1 MNWDDLRCLLALRR
15 AGSLTRAAAV
25 LRVDKAT
32 VSRRLAALAAAM
44 GVSLVEHL
52 PRGVRLTVAGG
63 IAADAAERVDVEVG
77 ALLHEIGQGG
87 AAPVRITLPVWF
99 AKAIAMPALP
109 RFRKRHPDVE
119 LRFLTTSDVL
129 DLPGRRADVALRNVR
144 PSQTGLVV
152 RRAGTLGSALYG
164 ASSYLRD
171 RGRPKRRADL
181 AGHHLIAYESQVT
194 YVPDLAWLNRAKV
207 PVSFRA
213 SDALS
218 LLDAT
223 TGALGLA
230 VLPCFLGDSEATL
243 VRLDEFAIGREEIW
257 LVTHAD
263 LKRSPSIRA
272 AMGWLADLF
281 EAHASRLNGEIA
293 APGPGEAGKPVPV
306 TGPPARAR
314 GVRDDSRRPPAPGGR
329 SPAPISTAF
338 RDSEPSQCPPDENI
352 FPAVPGASYAG

>member
-1 MNWDDLRCLLALRR
+1 MIEYATEDGASQARAGGGVFASDRCNNATVMNWDDLRCLLALRR
-15 AGSLTRAAAV
+15 AGSLTRAATV

-32 VSRRLAALAAAM
+32 VSRRLAALATSM
-44 GVSLVEHL
+44 GVPLVEHL

-63 IAADAAERVDVEVG
+63 IAADAAERIDSEVG
-77 ALLHEIGQGG
+77 ALLREIGQGA

-109 RFRKRHPDVE
+109 RFRERHPDVE
-119 LRFLTTSDVL
+119 LRFLTTSDIL

-164 ASSYLRD
+164 GSSYLRD
-171 RGRPKRRADL
+171 RGRPRRRADL
-181 AGHHLIAYESQVT
+181 GGHHIIAYESQVT
-194 YVPDLAWLNRAKV
+194 YVPDFAWLNRAKV

-230 VLPCFLGDSEATL
+230 VLPCFIGDSEATL
-243 VRLDEFAIGREEIW
+243 ERLDDFGIGLEEIW

-272 AMGWLADLF
+272 AMGWLAELF
-281 EAHASRLNGEIA
+281 QAHASRLAGEIA
-293 APGPGEAGKPVPV
+293 APASRNASERVRV
-306 TGPPARAR
+306 TPPAAR
-314 GVRDDSRRPPAPGGR
+314 RRR
-329 SPAPISTAF
+329 T
-338 RDSEPSQCPPDENI
+338 RR
-352 FPAVPGASYAG
+352 

>member
-63 IAADAAERVDVEVG
+63 IAADAAERVDAELG
-77 ALLHEIGQGG
+77 ALLHEIGQGA

-109 RFRKRHPDVE
+109 RFRERHPDVE

-144 PSQTGLVV
+144 PSQAGLVV
-152 RRAGTLGSALYG
+152 RRAGVLGSAVYG
-164 ASSYLRD
+164 ARSYLRD
-171 RGRPKRRADL
+171 RGRPRRRGDL
-181 AGHHLIAYESQVT
+181 ADHHIVAYESQIT
-194 YVPDLAWLNRAKV
+194 YVPDFSWLNRAKI

-213 SDALS
+213 SDAMS

-230 VLPCFLGDSEATL
+230 VLPCFIGDTEATL
-243 VRLDEFAIGREEIW
+243 ERLDEFGVGHEEIW

-272 AMGWLADLF
+272 AMAWLADLF
-281 EAHASRLNGEIA
+281 QAHASRLSGE
-293 APGPGEAGKPVPV
+293 
-306 TGPPARAR
+306 PPAAR
-314 GVRDDSRRPPAPGGR
+314 PKRTRR
-329 SPAPISTAF
+329 
-338 RDSEPSQCPPDENI
+338 
-352 FPAVPGASYAG
+352 

>member
-1 MNWDDLRCLLALRR
+1 MNWDDLRFLLALRR
-15 AGSLTRAAAV
+15 AGSLTRAAAS

-44 GVSLVEHL
+44 GVPLVEHL

-63 IAADAAERVDVEVG
+63 IAADAAERVDSEVG
-77 ALLHEIGQGG
+77 SLLREIGQGA

-109 RFRKRHPDVE
+109 RFRERHPDVE

-144 PSQTGLVV
+144 PAQAGLVV
-152 RRAGTLGSALYG
+152 RRAGVLGSAVYG
-164 ASSYLRD
+164 ARSYLRD
-171 RGRPKRRADL
+171 RGRPRRRRDL
-181 AGHHLIAYESQVT
+181 ADHHVVAYESQVT
-194 YVPDLAWLNRAKV
+194 YVPSFAWLNRAKL

-218 LLDAT
+218 LLDAA

-230 VLPCFLGDSEATL
+230 VLPCFIGDADATL
-243 VRLDEFAIGREEIW
+243 ERLDEFGVGHEEIW

-263 LKRSPSIRA
+263 LKRSPGIRA
-272 AMGWLADLF
+272 AMAWLAELF
-281 EAHASRLNGEIA
+281 QAHSPRLTGATVAPASRA
-293 APGPGEAGKPVPV
+293 ARRPRPV
-306 TGPPARAR
+306 TRP
-314 GVRDDSRRPPAPGGR
+314 RR
-329 SPAPISTAF
+329 
-338 RDSEPSQCPPDENI
+338 
-352 FPAVPGASYAG
+352 